1 MKKLVPLETGGH
13 RPIWRRIEGG
23 RMNPQDMAINWAAQQ
38 AELLKLRESQ
48 TERATKELEQALER
62 ALLEPEVL
70 PIMSVRR
77 HIALA
82 LMREMVG
89 REWKA

>member
-1 MKKLVPLETGGH
+1 
-13 RPIWRRIEGG
+13 
-23 RMNPQDMAINWAAQQ
+23 MNPKDIANDWAAQQ
-38 AELLKLRESQ
+38 AELMKLRESQ
-48 TERATKELEQALER
+48 EDRARNELEQALER